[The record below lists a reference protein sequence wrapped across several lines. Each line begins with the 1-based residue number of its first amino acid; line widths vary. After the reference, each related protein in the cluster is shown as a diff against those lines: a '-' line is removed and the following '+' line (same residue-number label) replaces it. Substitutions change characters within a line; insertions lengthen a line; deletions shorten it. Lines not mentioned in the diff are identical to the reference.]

1 MPSRYRGGIALAILS
16 HWCLESGTVI
26 GGVVVPEVGVEV
38 SCPPEVP
45 FRGKVKSALPTAAG
59 GVGTLQPNVA
69 RQMVVALERAGQNE
83 VGGVLM
89 AEHVDVNQFTIA
101 ELTN

>member
-1 MPSRYRGGIALAILS
+1 MAQAPINGPPVDTFALCPNLLFRLVVGLLGITVVFLWAAPKKHLLS
-16 HWCLESGTVI
+16 SWLICDSMLT
-26 GGVVVPEVGVEV
+26 
-38 SCPPEVP
+38 
-45 FRGKVKSALPTAAG
+45 LM
-59 GVGTLQPNVA
+59 LQPNVA
-69 RQMVVALERAGQNE
+69 RQMVAALERAGQNE